1 MGSRITESTRHV
13 AKEAFGVQPKTDAA
27 VNPIAL
33 TIQQVVILIASILIM
48 IVVLQI
54 PTILYYNDKPSEPT
68 IPSFGIDFGT
78 CSVSYIA
85 IYASYIQL

>member
-1 MGSRITESTRHV
+1 MGSRIIESIRCV
-13 AKEAFGVQPKTDAA
+13 AKETFEAEPKTDAA

-33 TIQQVVILIASILIM
+33 QVVILITSILIM

-78 CSVSYIA
+78 CSVS
-85 IYASYIQL
+85 

>member
-13 AKEAFGVQPKTDAA
+13 AKEAFEAEPKTDAT

-33 TIQQVVILIASILIM
+33 QVVILIISILIM

-85 IYASYIQL
+85 IAI